1 MGGVAL
7 RFRCLFGSL
16 TSSWYGMDAFLLA
29 VGCLDVLL
37 GLLFS
42 WDSSSEY
49 PEPPRESSCIE
60 GIMSSGSAL
69 ALELARF
76 DRLRGVSEGA
86 RDCWDGSMVSCDSTG
101 SELSSSV
108 LSLPCS
114 TTQDAPSRGLLLC
127 RDVGLNVV
135 AITI

>member
-16 TSSWYGMDAFLLA
+16 TSSWYEGAAFLLA

-37 GLLFS
+37 GLLLGC
-42 WDSSSEY
+42 DLSSEY
-49 PEPPRESSCIE
+49 HEPPRESSCIE

-86 RDCWDGSMVSCDSTG
+86 RGGWDGNMVSCDSTPA
-101 SELSSSV
+101 ELSSSL